1 MKDQIKQCIKM
12 IHNGKMLSTFPL
24 RLGTKQDN
32 HSLCLYSIFCWIDNS
47 SAIRQEEKI
56 NGRKIGQEKKTTQN
70 YKRLLREIL
79 EELSERMYQIQS
91 LKYYYKNV
99 SFHPVDL

>member
-1 MKDQIKQCIKM
+1 MV
-12 IHNGKMLSTFPL
+12 GKLDS
-24 RLGTKQDN
+24 
-32 HSLCLYSIFCWIDNS
+32 
-47 SAIRQEEKI
+47 
-56 NGRKIGQEKKTTQN
+56 KKKENYTEN

-91 LKYYYKNV
+91 LKDYYKNV